1 VVFSSDEDAPFLSAD
16 DERKVDE
23 FTKFM
28 VTKVNSNQK
37 NRTTVGGTAAGS
49 SSNSFKTPSATK
61 NQQLKGI
68 LKRATPTMMEHT
80 Y

>member
-1 VVFSSDEDAPFLSAD
+1 VFSSDEDAPFLSAD

-37 NRTTVGGTAAGS
+37 NRSTVGTAG

-61 NQQLKGI
+61 NQ
-68 LKRATPTMMEHT
+68 
-80 Y
+80 